1 MPASPHRVWEAM
13 QKGGVS
19 PTQQPQQPSLAASTQ
34 GRPAP

>member
-13 QKGGVS
+13 RRCATTA
-19 PTQQPQQPSLAASTQ
+19 TQQPQQPSLAASTQ